1 MNKHLWRL
9 IASVTVLLVTLVA
22 FVDYLATHPAIRQQ
36 LRQTSPET
44 LVIILLLYV
53 GATVALALVFIA
65 TFRLCKLS
73 LGLGE
78 STLVTMYSAIINF
91 FGPLQSGPAFRAVY
105 LKKKYNL
112 KMRDYAVATIVY
124 YFFFGVF
131 NVALLFSGLLKWW
144 LLAFVIAAI
153 AGGVALRR
161 NHRVAARFER
171 LDLRGWYYLAG
182 ATLIQISFYVAIYYT
197 ELRSVSKGGIHL
209 SQAIIYTGAANLS
222 LFVSITPGAIGFRE
236 AFLLLA
242 HRLHHISNG
251 AIVAANTID
260 RSMYI
265 FLLLIL
271 ALVIFGTHARQH
283 LKLKNESNEDD

>member
-1 MNKHLWRL
+1 MNKHFWRL
-9 IASVTVLLVTLVA
+9 VASVTVLLVTLVA
-22 FVDYLATHPAIRQQ
+22 FVDYLATHPAVRHQ

-44 LVIILLLYV
+44 LAAIFVLYL

-65 TFRLCKLS
+65 TFRLCKLN
-73 LGLGE
+73 LKLGE

-112 KMRDYAVATIVY
+112 KMKDYAVATVVY
-124 YFFFGVF
+124 YFLFGVF
-131 NVALLFSGLLKWW
+131 NGALLFSGLLKWW
-144 LLAFVIAAI
+144 LLAFVLAAI
-153 AGGVALRR
+153 AGGAVLRR
-161 NHRVAARFER
+161 NRRFVARFKS
-171 LDLRGWYYLAG
+171 LDLRGWYYLAA
-182 ATLIQISFYVAIYYT
+182 ATLAQISFYVAIYYV
-197 ELRSVSKGGIHL
+197 ELRSVAKGIHL

-242 HRLHHISNG
+242 HRLHHISNS

-265 FLLLIL
+265 FLLLVL
-271 ALVIFGTHARQH
+271 ALFIFGTHARQH
-283 LKLKNESNEDD
+283 LISSKSNTTEKP

>member
-22 FVDYLATHPAIRQQ
+22 FVDYLATHPAVRQQ

-112 KMRDYAVATIVY
+112 KLKDYAVATIVY
-124 YFFFGVF
+124 YFIFGLF

-144 LLAFVIAAI
+144 LLAVLLIAI
-153 AGGVALRR
+153 AGELSLRR
-161 NHRVAARFER
+161 NRRIAARFER

-182 ATLIQISFYVAIYYT
+182 ATLLQISFFVAIYYA
-197 ELRSVSKGGIHL
+197 ELRSVSRGIHL

-236 AFLLLA
+236 GFLLLA
-242 HRLHHISNG
+242 HRLHHISNS

-271 ALVIFGTHARQH
+271 ALFIFGTHASRRLRVKAEQ
-283 LKLKNESNEDD
+283 